1 MRSKFMMIGAVSGL
15 ALTAG
20 MAHAADTAAT
30 PAIDPSPNTVE
41 TVIVT
46 GEKASRGLQ
55 DTTTSVAVTT
65 ARAIEREHLQTF
77 YDVVNRTA
85 NMSDTY
91 GKSGFTIRGVSNT
104 NVSGG
109 GSSGLAT
116 IYLDGAALPDAAAY
130 SGPLEMWD
138 IGQVEVLRGP
148 QSTLQGRN
156 ALAGAVII
164 RSTDPTFTWGFKAR
178 AEAASGDAR
187 SIAFAGGGPIIAD
200 QLAFRL
206 AVEDKSS
213 DGFVYNPTRHVDADA
228 ADTFNIRGKLLLT
241 PTALPGLRALATYSH
256 NKRDAGYIYTYSRTD
271 TPDHYEH
278 RVDTSGDPQTSN
290 AKADIFTLDAS
301 YQLNDKLTLN
311 GIASWNKLHEIGQYD
326 TDYSPA
332 RISYGTRD
340 DTAKTASQELRLNY
354 AGDRLKG
361 LVGFYHAKRDS
372 EQNTVSLTNVE
383 FPTSTLTALM
393 TQTLVG
399 LGYSQPLAA
408 ATAADFSARYTAALP
423 VIPVDYTSVNPE
435 QIETTALFF
444 DGSFALTPKLS
455 VLGGLRYDHE
465 ENTSSST
472 ATAVLAATL
481 PAPSAFPATDQPF
494 VPTVNAFVSGM
505 VAQAGASAPEAT
517 RKFKAWLPKIGVK
530 YAWTDDISTSLTAQ
544 RGYRSGG
551 QMVNIA
557 RASVAPYDQEYTWNY
572 EASLRTAW
580 LDDTLTVNAN
590 VYYTD
595 WKAQQVIVY
604 LGLNA
609 YDYQVVNAGKSH
621 LYGFEIEVAQAVT
634 PNFNWYGSIGHTR
647 TEFDEFNVSVGS
659 TSADLTGA
667 EFPYAPHWTLAAG
680 ADYRWDNGL
689 VANLNANYRAKAYSQ
704 ADVNQASDDLV
715 KARALVNGRF
725 GYEQEHWGI
734 YVFGKNLLDTKYAQ
748 YARAADNIALLG
760 DPRVIG
766 VSLETRW

>member
-1 MRSKFMMIGAVSGL
+1 MRFQLSMIGAVSAL
-15 ALTAG
+15 ALTVG
-20 MAHAADTAAT
+20 MAHATETPTA
-30 PAIDPSPNTVE
+30 PAVDQSTNAVE
-41 TVIVT
+41 AVIVT
-46 GEKASRGLQ
+46 GEKSSRGLQ
-55 DTTTSVAVTT
+55 ETTTSVAVTT
-65 ARAIEREHLQTF
+65 ARTIEREHLKTL

-138 IGQVEVLRGP
+138 IGQIEVFRGP

-156 ALAGAVII
+156 ALAGAVVI

-178 AEAASGDAR
+178 AEAASGDER

-206 AVEDKSS
+206 AVEDKST
-213 DGFVYNPTRHVDADA
+213 DGFIYNPTRHVDAEA
-228 ADTFNIRGKLLLT
+228 ADIFNVRGKLLLT
-241 PTALPGLRALATYSH
+241 PTALPGLKALATYSH
-256 NKRDAGYIYTYSRTD
+256 FKRDAGYLYTYSRTD
-271 TPDHYEH
+271 TPDHYDH

-290 AKADIFTLDAS
+290 SKGDIFTLDAS
-301 YQLNDKLTLN
+301 YKLTDQLTAT
-311 GIASWNKLHEIGQYD
+311 GVVSWNKLHSIGKYD
-326 TDYSPA
+326 ADYSPA

-340 DTAKTASQELRLNY
+340 DTTKTASQELRLNY
-354 AGDRLKG
+354 AHTRFKG
-361 LVGFYHAKRDS
+361 LLGFYHAKRDS
-372 EQNTVSLTNVE
+372 DLSSVSLTNVQ
-383 FPTSTLTALM
+383 FPTSTLTAVM

-399 LGYSQPLAA
+399 MGYSQPVAA
-408 ATAADFSARYTAALP
+408 ATAADFSARYAGALP
-423 VIPVDYTSVNPE
+423 VIPVNYSSANPE
-435 QIETTALFF
+435 AIETSALFF
-444 DGSFALTPKLS
+444 DGSFALNDKLTL
-455 VLGGLRYDHE
+455 LGGLRYDHE

-472 ATAVLAATL
+472 ATAILASALPSAATF
-481 PAPSAFPATDQPF
+481 PAPYQPF
-494 VPTVNAFVSGM
+494 VPTVNAFVTGM

-517 RKFKAWLPKIGVK
+517 RKFNAWLPKIGVK

-557 RASVAPYDQEYTWNY
+557 RSTVAPYDQEYTWNY

-580 LDDTLTVNAN
+580 LDNTLTVNAN
-590 VYYTD
+590 AYYTD
-595 WKAQQVIVY
+595 WKDQQVIVY

-621 LYGFEIEVAQAVT
+621 LYGFELEVSQQVT
-634 PNFNWYGSIGHTR
+634 PRFNWYASAGHTR
-647 TEFDEFNVSVGS
+647 TQFDEFKVNVGATS
-659 TSADLTGA
+659 TDLTGA

-680 ADYRWDNGL
+680 ADYRWDNGF
-689 VANLNANYRAKAYSQ
+689 VANLNANYRTKAYSQ
-704 ADVNQASDDLV
+704 ADVNQATDDPV

-734 YVFGKNLLDTKYAQ
+734 YVFGKNLLDKKYAQ
-748 YARAADNIALLG
+748 YSRSDQNIALLG

>member
-1 MRSKFMMIGAVSGL
+1 MRLQLKMIAAVSGL
-15 ALTAG
+15 ALTSG
-20 MAHAADTAAT
+20 MAQAADTPTAPVVDQSAN
-30 PAIDPSPNTVE
+30 AVE
-41 TVIVT
+41 AVIVT
-46 GEKASRGLQ
+46 GEKSSRGLQ
-55 DTTTSVAVTT
+55 ETTTSVAVTT
-65 ARAIEREHLQTF
+65 ARMIEREHLQTF

-116 IYLDGAALPDAAAY
+116 IYLDGTALPDAAAY

-138 IGQVEVLRGP
+138 IGQVEVFRGP

-156 ALAGAVII
+156 ALAGAVVIH
-164 RSTDPTFTWGFKAR
+164 STDPTFTWGFKTR
-178 AEAASGDAR
+178 TEAASGDER

-200 QLAFRL
+200 QLAFRV
-206 AVEDKSS
+206 AVEDKST
-213 DGFVYNPTRHVDADA
+213 DGFIYNPTRHVDADA
-228 ADTFNIRGKLLLT
+228 ADTVNIRGKLLLT
-241 PTALPGLRALATYSH
+241 PTALPGLRAMATYSH
-256 NKRDAGYIYTYSRTD
+256 FKRDAGYLYTYARTD
-271 TPDHYEH
+271 TPDYYDH

-290 AKADIFTLDAS
+290 SKGDIFTLDAS
-301 YQLNDKLTLN
+301 YKITDRLTAT
-311 GIASWNKLHEIGQYD
+311 GIVSWNKLHEIGQYD
-326 TDYSPA
+326 ADYSPA
-332 RISYGTRD
+332 RTSYGQRD

-354 AGDRLKG
+354 AGDRFKG
-361 LVGFYHAKRDS
+361 LLGFYHAKRDS
-372 EQNTVSLTNVE
+372 ELNTVSLTNVA
-383 FPTSTLTALM
+383 FPTATLTAVM
-393 TQTLVG
+393 TQTLIG
-399 LGYSQPLAA
+399 MGYSQPVAA
-408 ATAADFSARYTAALP
+408 ATAADFSSRYTATFP
-423 VIPVDYTSVNPE
+423 VIPVNYTSFNPE

-444 DGSFALTPKLS
+444 DGSFDLTPKLS
-455 VLGGLRYDHE
+455 VLAGLRYDHE
-465 ENTSSST
+465 ENTSSSA
-472 ATAVLAATL
+472 ATAVLASAL
-481 PAPSAFPATDQPF
+481 PSPSAFPAPYQPF
-494 VPTVNAFVSGM
+494 VPTVNAFVAGM
-505 VAQAGASAPEAT
+505 VAQAGASAPESS

-530 YAWTDDISTSLTAQ
+530 YAWTDDVSTSLTAQ

-557 RASVAPYDQEYTWNY
+557 RSSVAPYDQEYTWNY

-590 VYYTD
+590 AYYTD
-595 WKAQQVIVY
+595 WKDQQVTVY

-621 LYGFEIEVAQAVT
+621 LYGFEVEVARQVT
-634 PNFNWYGSIGHTR
+634 QNFNWYGSVGHTR
-647 TEFDEFNVSVGS
+647 TKFDEFNVNVG
-659 TSADLTGA
+659 TTFADLTGA

-689 VANLNANYRAKAYSQ
+689 VANLNANYRAKVYSQ
-704 ADVNQASDDLV
+704 ADVNQATEDLV

-734 YVFGKNLLDTKYAQ
+734 YLFGKNLLDKTYTQ
-748 YARAADNIALLG
+748 YSRANDNIALLG